1 MPHLRTAL
9 ITTLALTAATSA
21 QAGSKYLTG
30 PEIGDLFTAA
40 SFEYW
45 GKTKGTSHYTPTT
58 FTVKDEKLGEY
69 SGKWW
74 IKDNKYCRKFNNGY
88 KHCDKVKKE
97 GDGIYSSRGYNF
109 KIK

>member
-1 MPHLRTAL
+1 MPNLKTTL
-9 ITTLALTAATSA
+9 ITATFIATATSA

-30 PEIGDLFTAA
+30 PEIGDLYTSH

-58 FTVKDEKLGEY
+58 FTVEDETNGNF

-97 GDGIYSSRGYNF
+97 GNGIYSSRGYKF
-109 KIK
+109 KLK